1 MAARTGGASLAAIA
15 VDVSDRQKI
24 LRVSARWLERI
35 VRRALAAER
44 IDHAEVGI
52 TLLDDRRMAAVHR
65 RWLGI
70 TGPTD
75 VITFDLSSGG
85 TGGERG
91 DVLAGDIVVSTETAR
106 RQARAFGWTPRQELA
121 YYVVHGLLHL
131 TGYDDLTPADRR
143 AMRARERTVMAA
155 CGLPR
160 PPRGR
165 AAGTHP

>member
-1 MAARTGGASLAAIA
+1 VAARSGVASRAAIA
-15 VDVSDRQKI
+15 VDVSDRQRI
-24 LRVSARWLERI
+24 LRVSARWLTAI

-44 IDHAEVGI
+44 IDRAEVGI

-70 TGPTD
+70 AGPTD
-75 VITFDLSSGG
+75 VITFDLSGAGAGG
-85 TGGERG
+85 VR
-91 DVLAGDIVVSTETAR
+91 DAALAGDIVVSTETAR

-131 TGYDDLTPADRR
+131 TGYDDLAPADRR
-143 AMRARERTVMAA
+143 VMRARERTVMKA

-165 AAGTHP
+165 VAGTHP